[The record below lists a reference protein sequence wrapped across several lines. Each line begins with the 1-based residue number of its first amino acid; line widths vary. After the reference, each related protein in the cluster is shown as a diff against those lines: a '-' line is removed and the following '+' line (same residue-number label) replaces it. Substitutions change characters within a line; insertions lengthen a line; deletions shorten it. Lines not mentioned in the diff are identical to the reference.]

1 MSMDA
6 WIESIPPED
15 ATGPLAAL
23 YRRIAGDGEVDHI
36 VQAHSLVPK
45 AMESLIVFYKGVM
58 HGKNDLPYV
67 EREIVALSVSVLNQC
82 HY

>member
-1 MSMDA
+1 MDA
-6 WIESIPPED
+6 WIDTIAPSE

-23 YRRIAGDGEVDHI
+23 YRRLADGREVAHI

-45 AMESLIVFYKGVM
+45 ALESLLVFYKGVM
-58 HGKNDLPYV
+58 HGENDLPYV
-67 EREIVALSVSVLNQC
+67 EREIIAVSVSVLNHC